1 MQIIVLGMHRSG
13 TSAVARLLNMMGAYF
28 SPSDVAMQ
36 PDNANSKGYWE
47 REDIRQINDQIL
59 DKLGMTWEKIAKFD
73 KALLE
78 PEEFSDLQYEMR
90 KVIYNLDAHRPWMAK
105 DPRFCLTLPLW
116 LPLLEIPIC
125 IYVHRDPIQIAQSL
139 QTRSNSSLQLGLAL
153 WEKHTIHALQAIAT
167 HKLPHIFISY
177 EETLSDPVGQ
187 VQKIYDQLAALG
199 IQGLR
204 LPHAQ
209 EITAFIDPELHHEK
223 GGETLQATYMTPQQ
237 IKLHKFLEQGNGE
250 QWEGNFAISAHADEV
265 LLQHETTEQ
274 QLQLV
279 KEQTINHVASFE
291 TEHQHLQQDISNL
304 NQHIIK
310 LEKNIS
316 HYQHRIPIY
325 QQQLLDMRAVLDTKI
340 QLEQKYDELNR
351 QFDALKKE
359 NESLR
364 PLVEEVAKKEAAVQ
378 RLLNWIQ
385 ALNHDMNAIF
395 SSLTWR
401 SGDILTQIIL
411 KLLFRQAGA
420 TAKDNIAK
428 TIQSVTQWQNT
439 HSSYRV
445 VTPTVHTASPVSVV
459 DQITGVVQQ
468 RGSRDHEYWI
478 KHYDTP
484 SEQLYQDIKIYM
496 AGWVDPPV
504 ISIVMPVYNAPEKFL
519 RKALDSITS
528 QLYPHWELCIADD
541 ASTEAHVKRVLT
553 EYERS
558 DKRIKV
564 IYRKEN
570 GHISKASNSAL
581 TLVTSEFT
589 AFMDHDDALPAHALF
604 WMAKDI
610 LDNPDGML
618 WYSDEDKID
627 EEGNRYDLHF
637 KPDWNHDLLLSYN
650 YLNHFSI
657 YKTSLV
663 KQLKGFRSEY
673 NGAQD
678 YDLALRAI
686 ECIKPEQ
693 IHHVPRV
700 LYHWRA
706 ISGSTAANMDEK
718 PYTVLAGQKA
728 VGDYL
733 KRQGL
738 HAKVLDNPQLAG
750 VIRVQYQLPANPP
763 LVSLIIPTYNGLS
776 VLSCCVDS
784 ILNKTTYPNYEII
797 IVDNRSDDDATLQY
811 LLDLESTG
819 KARILRYPHPFNY
832 PAINNM
838 AVEHA
843 SGELVALINNDLEV
857 ITPNWLDEMV
867 GQLLRPQ
874 VGAVGAR
881 LWYPDERLQ
890 HGGVIVGLGGVAG
903 HSHKYLPKGDPGYF
917 GRAAV
922 IQNLS
927 AVTAACL
934 LTYKETYI
942 KVGGLDAKNL
952 AVAFND
958 VDFCLKIQS
967 EKLRIVWTPYA
978 ELYHHESASRGQED
992 TPEKQARFEKEV
1004 MYMKKRWYDSYL
1016 GELMYDPAY
1025 SPNLIAGVEDF
1036 GFAFPPR
1043 IPMSPLD
1050 KQPKKFK
1057 LQRLKE
1063 NASDA
1068 LVTAANQVSPTK
1080 PAFISATKRLKTA
1093 VPPYRHLA
1101 YEQLTG
1107 HGIEIGALHQPAPIP
1122 AHCHVQYVD
1131 AFPLSKLAVNYAEL
1145 PIDSFAPIDYVI
1157 DVDKQGL
1164 QKFEAGSLDF
1174 VICQDVLSCLA
1185 NPLEFIKEVFRVLK
1199 QGGYCILSVPDK
1211 QFGVH
1216 KSQSSSTFEEALEAY
1231 QTRCSTVPNEK
1242 YIDNIHHVHTQL
1254 LSVMRTDEDW
1264 AQHIENLRT
1273 RRESVWF
1280 WTATECKQW
1289 VQQALTHTN
1298 INATALPIEGY
1309 HDNVGEYFTILYK
1322 N

>member
-28 SPSDVAMQ
+28 SPPDVAMQ

-73 KALLE
+73 NSLLASE
-78 PEEFSDLQYEMR
+78 DFSDLQLEMR
-90 KVIYNLDAHRPWMAK
+90 KVVYNLDAHRPWMAK

-125 IYVHRDPIQIAQSL
+125 IYIHRDPIQIAQSL
-139 QTRSNSSLQLGLAL
+139 QTRNNSSLQLGLAL
-153 WEKHTIHALQAIAT
+153 WEKHTIHALQT
-167 HKLPHIFISY
+167 MHKLPHIVISY
-177 EETLSDPVGQ
+177 EEALSDPVTQ
-187 VQKIYDQLAALG
+187 VKKIYEQLVELG
-199 IQGLR
+199 VQGLR
-204 LPHAQ
+204 LPHEQ
-209 EITAFIDPELHHEK
+209 EITAFIDPSLQHEK
-223 GGETLQATYMTPQQ
+223 GGESLQASYMTPQQ
-237 IKLHKFLEQGNGE
+237 IKLHQLLLQGDCS
-250 QWEGNFAISAHADEV
+250 QWEGEFIVSPHTEEV
-265 LLQHETTEQ
+265 LSHREAVEQ
-274 QLQLV
+274 QLLLV
-279 KEQTINHVASFE
+279 KEQAIQQVASFE
-291 TEHQHLQQDISNL
+291 TEHQHLQQDIHNL
-304 NQHIIK
+304 SQHIAE
-310 LEKNIS
+310 LEKNIA
-316 HYQHRIPIY
+316 HYQHRIPVY
-325 QQQLLDMRAVLDTKI
+325 QQQLIDMRAVLDTKL
-340 QLEQKYDELNR
+340 QLEQKYEVLQR
-351 QFDALKKE
+351 QFDELRKE
-359 NESLR
+359 NDSLR
-364 PLVEEVAKKEAAVQ
+364 PLVEEVETKEASIQ

-395 SSLTWR
+395 NSLTWR

-411 KLLFRQAGA
+411 KLLFKQPGK

-428 TIQSVTQWQNT
+428 TLQSVTKWQDEHST
-439 HSSYRV
+439 HRV
-445 VTPTVHTASPVSVV
+445 VTSSSHPPLSMM
-459 DQITGVVQQ
+459 DQITGAVQH
-468 RGSRDHEYWI
+468 GPRDHQYWI
-478 KHYDTP
+478 KHYDSP
-484 SEQLYQDIKIYM
+484 SEQIYQDIRTYM
-496 AGWVDPPV
+496 AGWVDPPI
-504 ISIVMPVYNAPEKFL
+504 ISIVVPVYNAPEKFL
-519 RKALDSITS
+519 RKALDSVTS

-541 ASTEAHVKRVLT
+541 ASTKAHVRRVLT

-564 IYRKEN
+564 IYREKN
-570 GHISKASNSAL
+570 GHISEASNSAL

-589 AFMDHDDALPAHALF
+589 AFMDHDDTLPRHALF
-604 WMAKDI
+604 WVAKDI
-610 LDNPDGML
+610 IENPDGML

-650 YLNHFSI
+650 YLNHFSV
-657 YKTSLV
+657 YRTSLV

-678 YDLALRAI
+678 YDFALRAI
-686 ECIKPEQ
+686 ECIEPEQ
-693 IHHVPRV
+693 IHHIPRV

-706 ISGSTAANMDEK
+706 ISGSTAAHMDEK

-728 VGDYL
+728 VRDYL

-738 HAKVLDNPQLAG
+738 HAKVLDLPELAG
-750 VIRVQYQLPANPP
+750 VIRVKYQLPANPP

-776 VLSCCVDS
+776 VLSCCVES

-811 LLDLESTG
+811 LLDLEAAG

-857 ITPNWLDEMV
+857 ITPDWLDEMV

-942 KVGGLDAKNL
+942 KVGGLDAENL
-952 AVAFND
+952 PVAFND

-1004 MYMKKRWYDSYL
+1004 NYMKKRWYDSYL
-1016 GELMYDPAY
+1016 GKLMYDPAY
-1025 SPNLIAGVEDF
+1025 NPNLVAGVEDF

-1043 IPMSPLD
+1043 VPASPLD
-1050 KQPKKFK
+1050 KQPPKFK
-1057 LQRLKE
+1057 LQPLPE
-1063 NASDA
+1063 TASGA
-1068 LVTAANQVSPTK
+1068 LVAAVNQVSPTK
-1080 PAFISATKRLKTA
+1080 PPLISANKRLQTA

-1131 AFPLSKLAVNYAEL
+1131 AYSASQLATHYAEL
-1145 PIDSFAPIDYVI
+1145 PINSFAPIDYVI

-1164 QKFEAGSLDF
+1164 QKFETASLDF

-1185 NPLEFIKEVFRVLK
+1185 NPLAFIKEVFRVLK
-1199 QGGYCILSVPDK
+1199 QGGHCILSVPDK

-1216 KSQSSSTFEEALEAY
+1216 KTQKSFTFDEALEAY
-1231 QTRCSTVPNEK
+1231 KANYSVVPSEK

-1254 LSVMRTDEDW
+1254 LSGLRTEQDW
-1264 AQHIENLRT
+1264 AQQVEILNT
-1273 RRESVWF
+1273 RRESVCF
-1280 WTATECKQW
+1280 WTATECQQW
-1289 VQQALTHTN
+1289 MEQALMHTE